1 MNLATLTMVVLATA
15 LWTYAYWRRD
25 GSHWQGFLR
34 GWSTLKSTFHLL
46 VLAFIIVGYATVLV
60 PESGLQDW
68 IGPDSG
74 WRGLLLALAMG
85 TCIPGGPYVVLP
97 LIGTLSDSG
106 IGLGATIA
114 LINGWAGLSLL
125 HVAWEI
131 RYLGWRFTAVRWTL
145 MLCFLLVISFL
156 TQAIFEGVL

>member
-1 MNLATLTMVVLATA
+1 MNLATLTMVVLAIA
-15 LWTYAYWRRD
+15 LWTYARLRRD
-25 GSHWQGFLR
+25 GSHWRGLLR

-46 VLAFIIVGYATVLV
+46 VLAFIIVGYATVLI
-60 PESGLQDW
+60 PDSGLQEW

-74 WRGLLLALAMG
+74 WSGIFVALGMG
-85 TCIPGGPYVVLP
+85 TFFPGGPYVVLP
-97 LIGTLSDSG
+97 LIGTLNSLG

-125 HVAWEI
+125 HAAWEI

-145 MLCFLLVISFL
+145 MLIFMLVIGFL
-156 TQAIFEGVL
+156 AQTIFEGNL